1 MIVYGSAPSA
11 VPKRLGAK
19 YGVAPLPVKAKMS
32 AHEIGAVPIRT
43 ISCHTVQSFDEIP
56 RSLANVVGHGSGS
69 ITAA

>member
-1 MIVYGSAPSA
+1 MIVYGSTPFAA
-11 VPKRLGAK
+11 QAAGRKVR
-19 YGVAPLPVKAKMS
+19 VAPLPVKAKMS

-69 ITAA
+69 ITTA